1 MSDHTTTASAAL
13 MRPSRATVRKNQLT
27 ESLVE
32 MSDVVDVLNQVM
44 QKQEQATAIII
55 SKEGNLAEAVHYIS
69 QANNLVLNAKSL
81 VVSGTE
87 KSMASIRPA
96 KTPNSYNKF
105 VSEMM
110 AKTKLDNPN
119 LSNQQRFAV
128 IAKMWKA
135 AKEEGAA
142 DAADGETVAA

>member
-1 MSDHTTTASAAL
+1 MSELTANSAL
-13 MRPSRATVRKNQLT
+13 LRPSRATLRKNQLT

-32 MSDVVDVLNQVM
+32 MSDVVEVLHEVLK
-44 QKQEQATAIII
+44 KQEQATQIII

-69 QANNLVLNAKSL
+69 QASNLVLNAKSL

-110 AKTKLDNPN
+110 AKTKVEQPD
-119 LSNQQRFAV
+119 LSNQQRFAE

-135 AKEEGAA
+135 RKIVTEE
-142 DAADGETVAA
+142 DGTAQTA

>member
-1 MSDHTTTASAAL
+1 MADHTNNPAL
-13 MRPSRATVRKNQLT
+13 FRPSRATMRKNQLT

-32 MSDVVDVLNQVM
+32 MSDVVEVLNEVFKM
-44 QKQEQATAIII
+44 QEQATQIII
-55 SKEGNLAEAVHYIS
+55 AKDGNLAEAVHYIS
-69 QANNLVLNAKSL
+69 RANNLVHNAKSL

-110 AKTKLDNPN
+110 AKTKVEQPA
-119 LSNQQRFAV
+119 LSNQQRFAE

-135 AKEEGAA
+135 LKTNDTPTSTES
-142 DAADGETVAA
+142 VAG

>member
-1 MSDHTTTASAAL
+1 MADHTNNAAL
-13 MRPSRATVRKNQLT
+13 LRPSRATMRKNQLT

-32 MSDVVDVLNQVM
+32 MSDVVEVLNQVLER
-44 QKQEQATAIII
+44 QEQATQIII
-55 SKEGNLAEAVHYIS
+55 SKDGNLAEAVHYIS
-69 QANNLVLNAKSL
+69 LASNLVANAKTL

-110 AKTKLDNPN
+110 AKTKIEQPE
-119 LSNQQRFAV
+119 LSNQQRFAE

-135 AKEEGAA
+135 LKNN
-142 DAADGETVAA
+142 DAPVESVAE

>member
-1 MSDHTTTASAAL
+1 M
-13 MRPSRATVRKNQLT
+13 RKNQLT

-32 MSDVVDVLNQVM
+32 MSDVVDVLHRVLE
-44 QKQEQATAIII
+44 KQEKATEIII

-69 QANNLVLNAKSL
+69 QASNLVLNAKNL
-81 VVSGTE
+81 VISGTE

-96 KTPNSYNKF
+96 KTPNSYNRF

-110 AKTKLDNPN
+110 AKTKVDNPN

-128 IAKMWKA
+128 IAKMWKEQ
-135 AKEEGAA
+135 KEGGCATNSTEAS
-142 DAADGETVAA
+142 